1 MEIILC
7 LKTVKQLTIVCQ
19 DGLGMAPCPESPVSS
34 VPPRRLLGNG
44 SFPASSFVLLAE
56 FLRAGAE
63 IGHYTN
69 NAGFNKNLLCTHLY
83 LDLITLN

>member
-1 MEIILC
+1 
-7 LKTVKQLTIVCQ
+7 
-19 DGLGMAPCPESPVSS
+19 MAPWPESPVSS
-34 VPPRRLLGNG
+34 VPPCRLLGNG
-44 SFPASSFVLLAE
+44 SFPPSFFDRLAE
-56 FLRAGAE
+56 FLGAGAE